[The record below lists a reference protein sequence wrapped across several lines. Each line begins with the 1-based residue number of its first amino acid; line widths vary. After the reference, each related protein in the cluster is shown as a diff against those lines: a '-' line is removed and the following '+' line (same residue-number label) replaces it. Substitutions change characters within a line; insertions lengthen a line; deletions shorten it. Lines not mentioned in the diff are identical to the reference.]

1 MDNIVYT
8 CIVPLIFG
16 IFFGEIRYCYT
27 LFVSN
32 TKLINRQSDQ
42 IQFILSRVIDLD
54 KKIKRLEQ
62 ELNDLN
68 NNDNSINN
76 DSINSFILDT
86 IQEEPSEKELVEKE
100 LVEKEL
106 VAEDL
111 VEEDI
116 KEASFEIIE
125 PVPIKTQ
132 QEKGWIRYLF

>member
-68 NNDNSINN
+68 NNDKNN
-76 DSINSFILDT
+76 DNSINSFILDT
-86 IQEEPSEKELVEKE
+86 IQEEPSEKE

>member
-8 CIVPLIFG
+8 CIVPLIVG
-16 IFFGEIRYCYT
+16 VFFGEIRYCYT

-42 IQFILSRVIDLD
+42 IQFILSRVIELD

-68 NNDNSINN
+68 NDDSINN
-76 DSINSFILDT
+76 DNTDSINSFILDT
-86 IQEEPSEKELVEKE
+86 MQEEPSEKELVEEK
-100 LVEKEL
+100 LVED
-106 VAEDL
+106 EDL

>member
-68 NNDNSINN
+68 NNDNSIN
-76 DSINSFILDT
+76 SFILDT
-86 IQEEPSEKELVEKE
+86 IQEEPSEKE

>member
-8 CIVPLIFG
+8 CIVPLIVG
-16 IFFGEIRYCYT
+16 VFFGEIRYCYT

-54 KKIKRLEQ
+54 KKIKRLEK

-68 NNDNSINN
+68 NNDKNN
-76 DSINSFILDT
+76 DNSINSFILDT
-86 IQEEPSEKELVEKE
+86 MQEQIPEEELVEE
-100 LVEKEL
+100 DLVEEEL
-106 VAEDL
+106 AEEDL

>member
-68 NNDNSINN
+68 NNDKNN
-76 DSINSFILDT
+76 DNSINSFILDT

-100 LVEKEL
+100 LV
-106 VAEDL
+106 AEDL

-116 KEASFEIIE
+116 KEVSFEIIE